1 MSETPLLEA
10 CKLSKVF
17 ETRTGRFT
25 KANLKAV
32 DGIDFAIPRGGCLGL
47 VGESG
52 SGKSTVARLVTG
64 LQRPSGGDILF
75 GGREIGRLTGRARRT
90 LGRDIQMVFQDPHA
104 SLNPRK
110 TIFASVA
117 EPLIIH
123 TELRGSRLRARVEDL
138 LDIVSLGPRFLYRYP
153 HELSGGQKQRVCI
166 ARAVALNPKLLVLD
180 EPTSALDVSVQA
192 QMLEFLRGLQR
203 DLDLTYLF
211 ISHNLAVVRHLC
223 DQVAVMYLGRLV
235 ETGPTAT
242 IFDRPQHPY
251 TEVLLASVPLPEANQ
266 PDPPPLVGDIPSPLA
281 LPSGCRFHPR
291 CPRRIG
297 AICAEQDPALVP
309 LDPTRRAACLLHSNT
324 DIIP

>member
-1 MSETPLLEA
+1 MSEGPLLEA
-10 CKLSKVF
+10 RALSKVF
-17 ETRTGRFT
+17 ETKTGHFT
-25 KANLKAV
+25 KASLKAV

-64 LQRPSGGDILF
+64 LQRPTGGEMLF
-75 GGREIGRLTGRARRT
+75 DGRDIGRLDGRARRV

-110 TIFASVA
+110 TIFASIA
-117 EPLIIH
+117 EPLVIH
-123 TELRGSRLRARVEDL
+123 SALRGAALRVRIEEL
-138 LDIVSLGPRFLYRYP
+138 LDIVSLGRRFLYRYP

-166 ARAVALNPKLLVLD
+166 ARAVALDPKLLVLD

-203 DLDLTYLF
+203 DLGLTYLF
-211 ISHNLAVVRHLC
+211 ISHNLAVVRYLC

-235 ETGPTAT
+235 ETGPTAA

-266 PDPPPLVGDIPSPLA
+266 PDPPPLEGDIPSPLA
-281 LPSGCRFHPR
+281 LPGGCRFHPR
-291 CPRRIG
+291 CPQRIG
-297 AICAEQDPALVP
+297 PVCAETDPELVQ
-309 LDPTRRAACLLHSNT
+309 LDPTRRAACLLHT
-324 DIIP
+324 V

>member
-1 MSETPLLEA
+1 MTEAPLLEA
-10 CKLSKVF
+10 RRLSKTF
-17 ETRTGRFT
+17 ETKTGRFS
-25 KANLKAV
+25 KANLRAV
-32 DGIDFAIPRGGCLGL
+32 DGIDFAIPQGGCLGL

-52 SGKSTVARLVTG
+52 SGKSTVARLITG
-64 LQRPSGGDILF
+64 LQRPSGGEILF
-75 GGREIGRLTGRARRT
+75 EGRDIGRLEGRARRD
-90 LGRDIQMVFQDPHA
+90 LGRHIQMVFQDPHA

-123 TELRGSRLRARVEDL
+123 GELRGARLRARVEEL
-138 LDIVSLGPRFLYRYP
+138 LDIVSLGRRFLYRYP

-192 QMLEFLRGLQR
+192 QMLEFLRSLQR
-203 DLDLTYLF
+203 DLGLTYLF

-235 ETGPTAT
+235 ETGPTAA
-242 IFDRPQHPY
+242 IFDQPQHPY
-251 TEVLLASVPLPEANQ
+251 TEVLLASVPLPEADQ
-266 PDPPPLVGDIPSPLA
+266 PDPPPLEGDVPSPLA

-297 AICAEQDPALVP
+297 PVCAERDPLLLPIDSV
-309 LDPTRRAACLLHSNT
+309 RRVACLLHEVS
-324 DIIP
+324 